1 MKARELEVNEAERH
15 LRADAQRNRAR
26 LLEAAA
32 AVFAEHG
39 LEVSVGE
46 VALRAGVGRATV
58 FRNFPTKQDLI
69 AAIVRKRIDDA
80 IAAGRA
86 LLADGDPGESLFGF
100 IGEIVGR
107 HQIDRPLFEACADE
121 FLVRPEMRA
130 GYTQMLEVLDSLLD
144 AGKQAGT
151 VRPEIGA
158 LDVMMMVKGVC
169 AALSSLGDPGGELP
183 QRYVDLV
190 CAAISTPAHPYP
202 LRGSTPTLADLDH
215 AHTAAG
221 GETATRAGGIP

>member
-1 MKARELEVNEAERH
+1 MSEAERH
-15 LRADAQRNRAR
+15 LRADAQRNRER

-32 AVFAEHG
+32 TVFAEHG
-39 LEVSVGE
+39 LDVSVGE

-80 IAAGRA
+80 VAAGRE
-86 LLADGDPGESLFGF
+86 LLVGDDPGESAFAF

-107 HQIDRPLFEACADE
+107 QRLDRPLFEACADE
-121 FLVRPEMRA
+121 FLARPEMRA
-130 GYTQMLEVLDSLLD
+130 AYTRVLELLDSLLD
-144 AGKQAGT
+144 AAKQAGT
-151 VRPEIGA
+151 VRREVGA

-169 AALSSLGDPGGELP
+169 AALSSVGEPSGELA

-190 CAAISTPAHPYP
+190 CAAISTPSHAYP
-202 LRGSTPTLADLDH
+202 LRGNTPTLADLDRAH
-215 AHTAAG
+215 ATAG
-221 GETATRAGGIP
+221 GETATPSGGIA